1 MKLDSSFTLSDTQ
14 SRVFFVNF
22 MCGSLPLP
30 NSEHIQLLE
39 QTDLHKRALKL
50 LSFLNR
56 EYQFAMLKANIQMQT
71 HEDLSRQQRE
81 FFLKKEMENIKDEL
95 GDTDGRDVEEL
106 ALRASKKK
114 WSAEVSWVSWSV
126 RTPKVQ
132 TTRFNM
138 SIWRPCLTCHG
149 VNTRRTA

>member
-56 EYQFAMLKANIQMQT
+56 EYQFAMLKAHT
-71 HEDLSRQQRE
+71 
-81 FFLKKEMENIKDEL
+81 
-95 GDTDGRDVEEL
+95 
-106 ALRASKKK
+106 
-114 WSAEVSWVSWSV
+114 
-126 RTPKVQ
+126 
-132 TTRFNM
+132 
-138 SIWRPCLTCHG
+138 SI
-149 VNTRRTA
+149 